1 MDRGMGEIKTFDN
14 WNPKRLSPVNYFA
27 ARSAIR
33 FRKMAAGRTAPF
45 HVISFLSRPSAANLQ
60 TVGRSGYHPTLIGK
74 STSWSV

>member
-33 FRKMAAGRTAPF
+33 IRKTPAGTSAPL
-45 HVISFLSRPSAANLQ
+45 HLISSLRRPSAANLQ
-60 TVGRSGYHPTLIGK
+60 TVGRFGYHPTLIGK
-74 STSWSV
+74 STFWSV